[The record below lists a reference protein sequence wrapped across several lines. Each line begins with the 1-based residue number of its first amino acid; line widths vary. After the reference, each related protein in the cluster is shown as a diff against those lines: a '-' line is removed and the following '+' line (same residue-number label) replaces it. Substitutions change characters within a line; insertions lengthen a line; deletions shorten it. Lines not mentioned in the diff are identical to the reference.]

1 MAGHPTGH
9 TLSET
14 TTHHHLMTTRALTT
28 TTRALT
34 TTLAL
39 HGHPSPNH
47 HLMTTR
53 ASHDQSSPMLY
64 SSHTRTPHARER
76 ERPEL
81 WPAPTTGHTLP
92 EPHTTT
98 RALTAMHMHMHMHW
112 HLHMHMH
119 KYSAP
124 VHLQQ

>member
-28 TTRALT
+28 
-34 TTLAL
+34 
-39 HGHPSPNH
+39 
-47 HLMTTR
+47 
-53 ASHDQSSPMLY
+53 
-64 SSHTRTPHARER
+64 
-76 ERPEL
+76 
-81 WPAPTTGHTLP
+81 
-92 EPHTTT
+92 
-98 RALTAMHMHMHMHW
+98 MHFHMRM
-112 HLHMHMH
+112 HLHLHVRMH

>member
-1 MAGHPTGH
+1 MWPAPTTGH
-9 TLSET
+9 TLY
-14 TTHHHLMTTRALTT
+14 
-28 TTRALT
+28 
-34 TTLAL
+34 
-39 HGHPSPNH
+39 
-47 HLMTTR
+47 
-53 ASHDQSSPMLY
+53 SSP
-64 SSHTRTPHARER
+64 TRTPHARER